1 MHEFQIL
8 MYITIFTPNLNCHFA
23 DNDGAHVFWNGRH
36 NQGSRAPELLR
47 ITDLTL

>member
-23 DNDGAHVFWNGRH
+23 DIKGHGDGGGGGGGGG
-36 NQGSRAPELLR
+36 Q
-47 ITDLTL
+47 